1 MSDIVTVQ
9 KKIQEALDAV
19 DALRASLS
27 QLVEETQPVEQF
39 TTVSQ
44 PDSEETQKVPV
55 VPGTTVV
62 PQVTGNVGA

>member
-1 MSDIVTVQ
+1 MSDIVTVA

-39 TTVSQ
+39 STVSQ
-44 PDSEETQKVPV
+44 PDPEETQKVPV
-55 VPGTTVV
+55 VT
-62 PQVTGNVGA
+62 PQTTGNIGA